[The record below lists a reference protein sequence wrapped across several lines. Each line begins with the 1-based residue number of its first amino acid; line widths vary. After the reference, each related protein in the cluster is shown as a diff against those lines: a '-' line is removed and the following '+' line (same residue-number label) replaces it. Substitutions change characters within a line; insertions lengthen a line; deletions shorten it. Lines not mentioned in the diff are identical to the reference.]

1 VGIKQFGVNGKKRSK
16 ISAVAAYTT
25 HEKYGAVGGLSTA
38 AASAELSRISW
49 FGQTFRVAKARRL
62 GECPPAHDHPEQ
74 IKDFP

>member
-38 AASAELSRISW
+38 AAFAGLSRIS
-49 FGQTFRVAKARRL
+49 
-62 GECPPAHDHPEQ
+62 
-74 IKDFP
+74 